1 MYLGRQKP
9 SETTSSVLRSTYTG
23 NGSTTTYALPGP
35 VANETSII
43 ATINGVTQQDGA
55 YSTDGSNIIFDA
67 APALGDS
74 IELRTIS
81 AVAMSY
87 APMDG
92 SVVTGKIADLAVTTG
107 KIADNSITTAKI
119 APGAVVQADL
129 AAGVAGTG
137 PAFSAYLAGGSL
149 SVSNATLTKYTATV
163 ERFDTNSCYDAPN
176 ARFTPN
182 VAGYY
187 FISLQNWFSSGTG
200 NTAGVLQKNGSSVV
214 QEYDYMSGGTT
225 SRASSLIYF
234 NGTTDYIEAY
244 VYQFTGGTISLD
256 TNSLN
261 AGFYGYMVRAA

>member
-1 MYLGRQKP
+1 MSLKLNSPGGGSITLQEP
-9 SETTSSVLRSTYTG
+9 TTASDRVL
-23 NGSTTTYALPGP
+23 NLPN
-35 VANETSII
+35 V
-43 ATINGVTQQDGA
+43 DG
-55 YSTDGSNIIFDA
+55 T
-67 APALGDS
+67 
-74 IELRTIS
+74 
-81 AVAMSY
+81 V
-87 APMDG
+87 
-92 SVVTGKIADLAVTTG
+92 VTTG
-107 KIADNSITTAKI
+107 SS
-119 APGAVVQADL
+119 AVVSQTMMAS
-129 AAGVAGTG
+129 GVAGNG
-137 PAFSAYLAGGSL
+137 PAFSAYLGGSL

-256 TNSLN
+256 PNSIN